1 MIPDRPGFAFRGPGL
16 DRSELLRERPDEL
29 RRRWPQARVVIVDGE
44 GHARFPHASDD
55 AAADAMAV
63 LHGADFAA
71 ELPTAASFLGVC
83 PDATWFALPHESL
96 PEPLPGRLDL
106 RSAAAQWPAFDAS
119 VLAQARA
126 LLHWQLR
133 NRFCGGCGAA
143 LAPAKAGWVARC
155 GGCGLEH
162 YPRTDPA
169 VIVAVSD
176 GARLLLGRQTGWP
189 ARRYSVIAGFVEPGE
204 SLEQTVAR
212 EVLEETGVRV
222 RSCRYLGSQPWPF
235 PGALMLGFAA
245 LAEADEPQ
253 VGDELE
259 EARWFTLDEIRAA
272 SARGERDAAAA
283 GERDGALEDD
293 GPLLSPSI
301 SISRWLIDQWRLAAE
316 ADAGR

>member
-176 GARLLLGRQTGWP
+176 GERLLLGRQASWP
-189 ARRYSVIAGFVEPGE
+189 NRRWSVLAGFVEPGE
-204 SLEQTVAR
+204 SLEDTIVR
-212 EVLEETGVRV
+212 EVMEEAGVPV
-222 RSCRYLGSQPWPF
+222 LDSRYAASQPWPF
-235 PGALMLGFAA
+235 PAAMMIGFHATGRHV
-245 LAEADEPQ
+245 PP
-253 VGDELE
+253 VVSDELE
-259 EARWFTLDEIRAA
+259 EARWFTADEL
-272 SARGERDAAAA
+272 DAAEAS
-283 GERDGALEDD
+283 GEV
-293 GPLLSPSI
+293 LLSPRI
-301 SISRWLIDQWRLAAE
+301 SIARMLIEEWRSGQRA
-316 ADAGR
+316 R